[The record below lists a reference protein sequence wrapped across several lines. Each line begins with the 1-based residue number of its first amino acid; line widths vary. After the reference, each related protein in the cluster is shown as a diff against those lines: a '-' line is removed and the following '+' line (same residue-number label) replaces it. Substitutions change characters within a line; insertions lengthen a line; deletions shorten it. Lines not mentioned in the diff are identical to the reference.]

1 MSVHEPAS
9 RERAGARR
17 EGRFEAAFVR
27 ANQAL
32 IVAMMAVMIALVFTN
47 VVCRYVL
54 NFSIVWAEE
63 LSQYLMVWIAFLG
76 AGLAM
81 REGRHVAVEMLQDL
95 LPARAA
101 HATRIVVGAL
111 VIVFLVVLT
120 VLGFRFAWFA
130 REQETPVMTIPL
142 AIPYLAVPLGAL
154 VFAAHFALMFREYVA
169 KRFEAPESLEAEV
182 PLDGV

>member
-1 MSVHEPAS
+1 MAADAAVAPKAPA
-9 RERAGARR
+9 R
-17 EGRFEAAFVR
+17 GRFESAFVR

-32 IVAMMAVMIALVFTN
+32 IVALMTVMIALVFTN

-81 REGRHVAVEMLQDL
+81 REGRHVAVEMLQDV
-95 LPARAA
+95 LPSRGQR
-101 HATRIVVGAL
+101 ATRIVVAVL
-111 VIVFLVVLT
+111 VLTFLVVLV

-154 VFAAHFALMFREYVA
+154 VFAIHFALMFRDYVA
-169 KRFEAPESLEAEV
+169 KRFETPESLEAEV